1 MSNCL
6 YFVPFPAEAACS
18 HYVCIVCHFVGEQK
32 LGRYNVN
39 RELLAAQSWP
49 FRMHYGALE
58 LFLQWLVLE
67 RNRFSSVRAMNSYTQ
82 LFACVEVLPDNVFKQ
97 VNSIFYVVL
106 L

>member
-67 RNRFSSVRAMNSYTQ
+67 RNRFSSVQ
-82 LFACVEVLPDNVFKQ
+82 FGQ
-97 VNSIFYVVL
+97 
-106 L
+106 